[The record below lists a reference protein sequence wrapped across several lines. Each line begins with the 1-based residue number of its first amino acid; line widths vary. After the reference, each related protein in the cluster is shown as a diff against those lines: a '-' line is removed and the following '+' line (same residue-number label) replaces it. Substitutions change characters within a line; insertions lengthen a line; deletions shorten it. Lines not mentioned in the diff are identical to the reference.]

1 MLIYG
6 EFSIGLIVLFLIGF
20 VCGRLYGKKK
30 TKIAGY
36 LRIDVRDG
44 DTTVWLESLGPMDN
58 LQDGENVFLTVKV
71 QNYGDAK

>member
-1 MLIYG
+1 MYVAIC
-6 EFSIGLIVLFLIGF
+6 IGLVLFFLIGF
-20 VCGRLYGKKK
+20 IGGWYYGKTK

-44 DTTVWLESLGPMDN
+44 DTTVWLESLGPIDN
-58 LQDGENVFLTVKV
+58 LRDGENVYLTVKV

>member
-1 MLIYG
+1 MYVAVC
-6 EFSIGLIVLFLIGF
+6 IGLVLFFLIGF
-20 VCGRLYGKKK
+20 IGGRYYGKTK

-58 LQDGENVFLTVKV
+58 LRNGENVFLTVKV

>member
-1 MLIYG
+1 MAK
-6 EFSIGLIVLFLIGF
+6 V
-20 VCGRLYGKKK
+20 K

>member
-1 MLIYG
+1 MYVAVC
-6 EFSIGLIVLFLIGF
+6 IGLVLFFLIGF
-20 VCGRLYGKKK
+20 IGGRYYGEMK

-58 LQDGENVFLTVKV
+58 LRDGENVCLTVKV

>member
-1 MLIYG
+1 MYG
-6 EFSIGLIVLFLIGF
+6 AICICLVLFYLIGF
-20 VCGRLYGKKK
+20 VGGWYYGKVK

-44 DTTVWLESLGPMDN
+44 DTTVWLESLSPMDN

>member
-1 MLIYG
+1 MYG
-6 EFSIGLIVLFLIGF
+6 AICIGLAVFFLIGF
-20 VCGRLYGKKK
+20 VGGWYYSEAKI
-30 TKIAGY
+30 KIAGY

>member
-1 MLIYG
+1 MYG
-6 EFSIGLIVLFLIGF
+6 AIRTSLVLFFLIGF
-20 VCGRLYGKKK
+20 VGGWYYSKAK